1 MLCGDVN
8 TRELQSVLTL
18 TTHDTQW
25 SYSMVAVG
33 TISDLYDS
41 QTRIKIKAFDPTK
54 PEEYEIWEA
63 SFLSTL
69 SARAKASINL
79 GRPTREMAA
88 SFVGANRSDYDINEC
103 FKALYTDYI
112 SCMTE
117 VYDKMLQ
124 STRWTESQEGRSAFA
139 TLQRK
144 YGNHRDGFAA
154 LEWMARRFNDTH
166 WAEGKSLGYK

>member
-8 TRELQSVLTL
+8 PRELSQSVLTL
-18 TTHDTQW
+18 TEHDTLR
-25 SYSMVAVG
+25 SYSMASVG

-124 STRWTESQEGRSAFA
+124 STRWTESQSFASLAKSGASPFVNYLGAFDSVLDWPKRCS
-139 TLQRK
+139 TILRC
-144 YGNHRDGFAA
+144 
-154 LEWMARRFNDTH
+154 
-166 WAEGKSLGYK
+166 

>member
-8 TRELQSVLTL
+8 PRELSQSVLTL
-18 TTHDTQW
+18 TEHDTLR
-25 SYSMVAVG
+25 SYSMASVG

-88 SFVGANRSDYDINEC
+88 SFVGANRSDYESGSKGREAGEHLKVKKEKIRTNDIS
-103 FKALYTDYI
+103 F
-112 SCMTE
+112 
-117 VYDKMLQ
+117 
-124 STRWTESQEGRSAFA
+124 
-139 TLQRK
+139 
-144 YGNHRDGFAA
+144 
-154 LEWMARRFNDTH
+154 
-166 WAEGKSLGYK
+166 